1 MKKNIAKIFVLSFV
15 LILGISVGASAQNY
29 HSKPTA
35 VKNLSDEAKYLA
47 STLPSL
53 EENNAAMYKV
63 NSEKLRF
70 IKATMSSLKKGAT
83 VEEAANATLPKE
95 ELHIIQPSVRF
106 IDVSFANMTPR
117 EYIRSEVL
125 FLITY

>member
-1 MKKNIAKIFVLSFV
+1 MKKNIAKIFALSFL
-15 LILGISVGASAQNY
+15 LIVGISAGLSAQNY
-29 HSKPTA
+29 HSQPTA

-53 EENNAAMYKV
+53 EESDATMYKV
-63 NSEKLRF
+63 NKEKLRF
-70 IKATMSSLKKGAT
+70 IKATMASIKKGAT
-83 VEEAANATLPKE
+83 VEEAANANLPKE
-95 ELHIIQPSVRF
+95 ELNVIQPSVRF
-106 IDVSFANMTPR
+106 IDVSFADMTPR